1 VALPAALAFAG
12 PQPASLACGY
22 HDDVSLAR
30 GMLNWVY
37 PDALHV
43 TGAVSMAV
51 AEQRLAQTNPTA
63 GLFGAQY
70 RATLQAVDQL
80 ADALRGP
87 SEQASDLSFSL
98 VLIEPMLWTRF
109 AHIEGKLVPEAHVSG
124 PRPGDLVVVSGEA
137 VIRSIASGILAI
149 GEARRLGLIRLYG
162 TERQMAQFLD
172 AYAQVGRSAAVD
184 RSNDT
189 LDIAF
194 ARQEKP
200 R

>member
-1 VALPAALAFAG
+1 MLHRRRLLHNLAWIVALQAALALAW
-12 PQPASLACGY
+12 PQPGSLACGY

-43 TGAVSMAV
+43 MGAVSMAV

-63 GLFGAQY
+63 GIFGAQY

-80 ADALRGP
+80 ADAL
-87 SEQASDLSFSL
+87 
-98 VLIEPMLWTRF
+98 IEPMLWTRF
-109 AHIEGKLVPEAHVSG
+109 ARIEGKLVPEAHVSG
-124 PRPGDLVVVSGEA
+124 PRPGDLVVVSGEP
-137 VIRSIASGILAI
+137 VIRSIASAILAI
-149 GEARRLGLIRLYG
+149 DEARRLGLIRLYG

-189 LDIAF
+189 PDIAF